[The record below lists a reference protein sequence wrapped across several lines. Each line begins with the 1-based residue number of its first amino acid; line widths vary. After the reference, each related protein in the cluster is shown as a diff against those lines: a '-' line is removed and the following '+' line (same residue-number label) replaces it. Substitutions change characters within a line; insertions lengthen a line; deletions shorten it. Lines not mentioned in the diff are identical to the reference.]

1 MFSPEH
7 DHGGA
12 NSDQFRISAFA
23 SRHQNSVM
31 PFVETNLHLNFTSL
45 MSQTEYGHLAN
56 FLLRRGGDLSCEE
69 IQERVSVH
77 CHRVFQHALTLS
89 CLCFLL
95 FPDFFNLLNF
105 TVPSIR
111 LPLRK
116 SHQRGARR
124 ARAQTPNPEVVVIE
138 VTSWPLRYL
147 DRTLVNTAAGYSFG
161 IDHAYV
167 ECSVQEYNMHDS
179 SQEFDWIVLGTS

>member
-1 MFSPEH
+1 ME
-7 DHGGA
+7 GA

-23 SRHQNSVM
+23 SRHQPSVM

-56 FLLRRGGDLSCEE
+56 FLLRRGGDHSCEE
-69 IQERVSVH
+69 IRERVSVH

-111 LPLRK
+111 FATQKKPSKRC
-116 SHQRGARR
+116 SPSS
-124 ARAQTPNPEVVVIE
+124 AQSPNPEVVVIE

-179 SQEFDWIVLGTS
+179 SQEFDWVALGTS